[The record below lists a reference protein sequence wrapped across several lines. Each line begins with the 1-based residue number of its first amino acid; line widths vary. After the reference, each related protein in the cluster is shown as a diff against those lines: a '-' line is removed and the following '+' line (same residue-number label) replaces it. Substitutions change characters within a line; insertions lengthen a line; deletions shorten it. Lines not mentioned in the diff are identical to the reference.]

1 MSKLKSKKSLF
12 HFKKSNR
19 KQKGNTENLSQEEW
33 NEKKKRKA
41 LSYILLVLAYLLL
54 FGSFY
59 WFYEN
64 KVNIKRGISESSR
77 LSLEE
82 TKDLERMTMMATL
95 IYRHQIG
102 YPDFCRK
109 NGYDMTLYPQVFT
122 DHFQSEIN
130 ILDQALRQKGSSLE
144 DFIPRVSQKLGVMLD
159 QIIEAEMIA
168 MQKQMELISL
178 IDTSRKNRGMPQ
190 EGVSSLVSSKKLC
203 QKIDENAQMIL
214 TKYPSA
220 DFEQIRSLAQKIK

>member
-12 HFKKSNR
+12 RLKKTR
-19 KQKGNTENLSQEEW
+19 KTQKENTENLSREEW
-33 NEKKKRKA
+33 EEKKKRKA
-41 LSYILLVLAYLLL
+41 LSYVLLILAYLLL

-64 KVNIKRGISESSR
+64 KVNIKRGIDEGDQ

-95 IYRHQIG
+95 IYRHQVG
-102 YPDFCRK
+102 YPEFCRK
-109 NGYDMTLYPQVFT
+109 NGYNMTSYPTAFT
-122 DHFQSEIN
+122 DHFRSEIG
-130 ILDQALRQKGSSLE
+130 ILDQALRKKGSSLE
-144 DFIPRVSQKLGVMLD
+144 EFMPQVSQKLGVMLD
-159 QIIEAEMIA
+159 QIVEAEMIA

-178 IDTSRKNRGMPQ
+178 VDTSRKNRGMPQ
-190 EGVSSLVSSKKLC
+190 EDGTSLVSAKDLC
-203 QKIDENAQMIL
+203 LKIDENAQTIL

-220 DFEQIRSLAQKIK
+220 DFEQIRSLAQKIR